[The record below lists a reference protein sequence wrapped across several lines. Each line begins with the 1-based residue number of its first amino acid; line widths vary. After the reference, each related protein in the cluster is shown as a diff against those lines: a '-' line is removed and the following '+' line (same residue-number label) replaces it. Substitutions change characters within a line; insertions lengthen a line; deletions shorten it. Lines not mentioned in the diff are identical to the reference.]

1 MALRSTAV
9 SRRSLIVGVAT
20 GSVLEAVREPAV
32 SSSPQDCHVVV
43 VGAGVAGIVAADGL
57 RRAGYRVRVLEARGR
72 LGGRI
77 HTWRGWP
84 GSPLDLGAS
93 WIHGYAAGNPITP
106 IARDAGARLA
116 PSSYSS
122 GQVRVDPRLRAA
134 GVRPHSGHWARIV
147 EQAKARA
154 GRLPADVSLADA
166 VRQRVAGLQLSAFD
180 RDELGFYLN
189 AGYTTEWGADPDEL
203 SAWTVDQGKEYG
215 RTGEDAFFPHGY
227 DRVAKYLARDLSVD
241 FGVVVRRVVLRPRGV
256 RIETDAGSIDASAV
270 VVTVPLGVLRHEG
283 IEFVPRLPERHEQ
296 AIDRLGMGVLSKTFL
311 RFDKPFWP
319 VGLDWQEYLGP
330 RHGAWAE
337 WFSMAKAG
345 PPVLVAFHG
354 GDQAREI
361 EQADARDVRHEA
373 MRVLR
378 TMFGR
383 DVPAPRSIATTRW
396 SRDRFAHGS
405 YSSNAVGST
414 RDDRVALGAPVDGRL
429 FFAGEA
435 TEPDYSSTVHGA
447 YRTGRRA
454 ARQVDVAVRAR
465 DSRVSVTARRST
477 RTRRWPSSAGT
488 RCRPMLLAP
497 GA

>member
-1 MALRSTAV
+1 METVQEPGLARGAKG
-9 SRRSLIVGVAT
+9 SR
-20 GSVLEAVREPAV
+20 
-32 SSSPQDCHVVV
+32 VVV
-43 VGAGVAGIVAADGL
+43 VGAGIAGIVAADRL
-57 RRAGYRVRVLEARGR
+57 RRAGYRVRVLEARHR
-72 LGGRI
+72 VGGRI

-106 IARDAGARLA
+106 IARDAGACLV
-116 PSSYSS
+116 PSSYAS
-122 GQVRVDPRLRAA
+122 GQVHVDPRLRAA
-134 GVRPHSGHWARIV
+134 GVAPHSGRWARLV
-147 EQAKARA
+147 DQAEARA
-154 GRLPADVSLADA
+154 GRRPADESLADA
-166 VRQRVAGLQLSAFD
+166 VRQRVAGLGLSPFE

-189 AGYTTEWGADPDEL
+189 ATYTTEWGADPDEL

-227 DRVAKYLARDLSVD
+227 DRVVGYLARHLSVD
-241 FGVVVRRVVLRPRGV
+241 FGVVVRRVVLGPRGV
-256 RIETDAGSIDASAV
+256 RVETNAGSIDASAV
-270 VVTVPLGVLRHEG
+270 VVTVPLGVLRHER

-311 RFDKPFWP
+311 RFERPFWP
-319 VGLDWQEYLGP
+319 VDLDWQEYLGP

-354 GDQAREI
+354 GDRAREI
-361 EQADARDVRHEA
+361 ERADAREVRHEA

-378 TMFGR
+378 TMFGH
-383 DVPAPRSIATTRW
+383 DIPAPRAIATTRW
-396 SRDRFAHGS
+396 SRDRFAYGS

-414 RDDRVALGAPVDGRL
+414 RADRVALGAPVDGRL

-454 ARQVDVAVRAR
+454 ARQVR
-465 DSRVSVTARRST
+465 SRIL
-477 RTRRWPSSAGT
+477 P
-488 RCRPMLLAP
+488 
-497 GA
+497 